1 MAQKYYNVRE
11 QGRARTVT
19 NLKKYLALE
28 VESISATTDYIQVTQ
43 LVTVNQ
49 ATAVNLVDGTL
60 YTCTVS
66 ESNKVTIDAVA
77 SEDHVIFLVVGV

>member
-1 MAQKYYNVRE
+1 MAQKYYNVKE
-11 QGRARTVT
+11 QGRARTIT

-28 VESISATTDYIQVTQ
+28 VESISHTDDYIQVTQ
-43 LVTVNQ
+43 LTIVNQ
-49 ATAVNLVDGTL
+49 ATAIDLSDGVL

-77 SEDHVIFLVVGV
+77 SEDHVIILVVGI